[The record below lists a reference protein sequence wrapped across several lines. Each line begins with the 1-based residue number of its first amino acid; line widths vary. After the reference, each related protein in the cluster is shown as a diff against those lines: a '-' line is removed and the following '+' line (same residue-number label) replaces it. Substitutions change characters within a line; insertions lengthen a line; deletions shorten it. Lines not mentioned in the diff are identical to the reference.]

1 MGYYQFFLNKR
12 CEHLPKKC
20 CTCVQID
27 LLLAL
32 VLYFLHYSVGR
43 VFKVSAQLVHQAEEE
58 YSWMIFGVV
67 WLGLQLLRTSLFSSH
82 LHGHPEA
89 NSFEEGAA
97 GPMTSD
103 GFGVCVC
110 VCVPALTEWVFFWE
124 KRWC

>member
-1 MGYYQFFLNKR
+1 MH
-12 CEHLPKKC
+12 E
-20 CTCVQID
+20 
-27 LLLAL
+27 
-32 VLYFLHYSVGR
+32 S
-43 VFKVSAQLVHQAEEE
+43 EE

-110 VCVPALTEWVFFWE
+110 VCVCVCVPVLTETEWVFFW
-124 KRWC
+124 RRDGVNISVCVCVSVCV